1 MPKNIN
7 NFQCSLEP
15 QFFYFGSLVHNS
27 DMLSKITV
35 FLPADGTGRPVLVM
49 DIVNV
54 PLQVRLEIAAVSTLS
69 AFKIFNLEQKN

>member
-1 MPKNIN
+1 
-7 NFQCSLEP
+7 
-15 QFFYFGSLVHNS
+15 
-27 DMLSKITV
+27 MLSKITV